1 MANKQG
7 IQATKKEDAI
17 QYGVRGSKKD
27 TIQYGVRGSGSS
39 IKYGIYKPSS
49 DFDRRGDIGHSSET
63 NPNP

>member
-7 IQATKKEDAI
+7 IQATKKEDA
-17 QYGVRGSKKD
+17 
-27 TIQYGVRGSGSS
+27 IQYGVRGSGSS